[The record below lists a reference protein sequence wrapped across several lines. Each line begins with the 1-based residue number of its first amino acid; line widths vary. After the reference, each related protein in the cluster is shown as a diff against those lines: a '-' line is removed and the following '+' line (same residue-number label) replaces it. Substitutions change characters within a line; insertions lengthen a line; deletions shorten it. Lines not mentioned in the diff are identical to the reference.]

1 MSRLC
6 LYFGISRQAY
16 YKSNS
21 QMVKSVLKTGIVVDM
36 VQKVRR
42 QMPRLGGKKL
52 YHLPGGDL
60 RQVGSIG
67 RDKFFDILRDNDLLV
82 VPKRSY
88 TRTTQSYHR
97 FYKWTNQVRDMQ
109 VTRSNQVWVSDIT
122 YLRTLKGFVYLF
134 LITDLYSRKIV
145 GWSLS
150 RSLAIEG
157 AMEALRMALRSRKD
171 KALPLTH
178 HSDRGIQYCS
188 TDYVRMLQKA
198 NVQISMTEENHCY
211 ENSTAERVNGILKDE
226 FYLDN
231 TFHDYL
237 QALKAVRSSVEI
249 YNNKRP
255 HWALNLL
262 TPEQVHASK
271 VA

>member
-16 YKSNS
+16 YKGNGRMSGS
-21 QMVKSVLKTGIVVDM
+21 RLEAGLVVDM
-36 VQKVRR
+36 VQEVRR

-52 YHLPGGDL
+52 YHLLREDL
-60 RQVGSIG
+60 RQLGPIG
-67 RDKFFDILRDNDLLV
+67 RDKFFDILRDNGLLV

-97 FYKWTNQVRDMQ
+97 FRKWANLVQDMQ
-109 VTRSNQVWVSDIT
+109 VTRPNQVWVSDIT
-122 YLRTLKGFVYLF
+122 YLRTLSGFVYLF

-145 GWSLS
+145 GWRLS
-150 RSLAIEG
+150 RSLAMEG
-157 AMEALRMALRSRKD
+157 AMEALGMALRGRRD
-171 KALPLTH
+171 KSLPLTH

-188 TDYVRMLQKA
+188 TEYVRMLQKEG
-198 NVQISMTEENHCY
+198 VQISMTQENHCY

-226 FYLDN
+226 FHLDN
-231 TFHDYL
+231 TFHDYP
-237 QALKAVRSSVEI
+237 QALQTVRSAVET

-255 HWALNLL
+255 HWALNLR
-262 TPEQVHASK
+262 TPQQVHTSK